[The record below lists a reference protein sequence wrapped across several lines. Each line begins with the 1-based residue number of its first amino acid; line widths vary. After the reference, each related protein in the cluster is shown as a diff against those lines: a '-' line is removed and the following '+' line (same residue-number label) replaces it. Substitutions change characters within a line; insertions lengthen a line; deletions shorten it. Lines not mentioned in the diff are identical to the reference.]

1 MIKEQEETQRVE
13 IFTKKEEAE
22 PIPEEDHTT
31 EDTTEEATT
40 DKEVFQET

>member
-13 IFTKKEEAE
+13 ISTKKEEAG
-22 PIPEEDHTT
+22 PIPEEEHIT

>member
-22 PIPEEDHTT
+22 PIPEEDHIT

-40 DKEVFQET
+40 DKEVFRET